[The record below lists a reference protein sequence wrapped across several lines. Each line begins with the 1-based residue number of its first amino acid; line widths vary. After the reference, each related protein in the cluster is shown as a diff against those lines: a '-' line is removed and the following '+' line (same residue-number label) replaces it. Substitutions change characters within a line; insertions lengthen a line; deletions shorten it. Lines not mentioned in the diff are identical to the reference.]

1 VKHEYDT
8 AVQRQNELQAT
19 FFANNKAAHGIL
31 IRLEALS
38 DLSNGNL
45 TVTTARLLLFLL
57 FLVIEC
63 LPVTVKLLQ
72 RPSLYEEGLQHARE
86 AERRDVASYYRHR
99 RRLGSGPQ
107 GTAQLWPGLGT
118 SHDARIDAI
127 WTPPRPMLQ
136 GAVVSEDDQGTEDL
150 YGSAESSL
158 PGGRAGF
165 GSAGSP
171 AAGAA
176 GGDRSEQSWYG
187 ADRWLNHWQHQP
199 AEDSEPR
206 AEDSDGIGYDAGR
219 DDFMPGPS
227 TEAYDGEGLYDTGE
241 YQDDGYGDDSLDD
254 PDSADDARGGDR
266 ASWAPSAQESTPAAV
281 PSGGGGGGGGTPL
294 DWGDEE

>member
-1 VKHEYDT
+1 MKHEYDT

-38 DLSNGNL
+38 DLSNGNV
-45 TVTTARLLLFLL
+45 TVTMARLLLFLL

-86 AERRDVASYYRHR
+86 AERRDFTSYYRR
-99 RRLGSGPQ
+99 QSRLASGPSGPH
-107 GTAQLWPGLGT
+107 GTALLWPALGT
-118 SHDARIDAI
+118 SQDSRIDAI

-136 GAVVSEDDQGTEDL
+136 GAVVSADDQGTEDFQDP
-150 YGSAESSL
+150 SDSSL

-165 GSAGSP
+165 GPADSP
-171 AAGAA
+171 AAG
-176 GGDRSEQSWYG
+176 GDHAEQSWYG
-187 ADRWLNHWQHQP
+187 ADRWLNHWQHEP
-199 AEDSEPR
+199 ALDSDQG
-206 AEDSDGIGYDAGR
+206 AEGSDGIGYDAGSG
-219 DDFMPGPS
+219 DDFRPGPP
-227 TEAYDGEGLYDTGE
+227 TEAYGGEGLYDTGE
-241 YQDDGYGDDSLDD
+241 NRDDRYGDDDVDD
-254 PDSADDARGGDR
+254 QGSVDSARRGDK
-266 ASWAPSAQESTPAAV
+266 ASRTPGAHEPAPAAM
-281 PSGGGGGGGGTPL
+281 PSGGGGGGTPL